1 VVSRLD
7 LLTKTKAHAVERDNG
22 SSSLQQKVL
31 RESSTECLPYKMNRA
46 EMDGERTRYY
56 TADELVIQDWA

>member
-22 SSSLQQKVL
+22 SSSLQRKVL
-31 RESSTECLPYKMNRA
+31 QESSTECFPYKMNKA
-46 EMDGERTRYY
+46 EMKWMVRELG
-56 TADELVIQDWA
+56 TAQLMNW

>member
-7 LLTKTKAHAVERDNG
+7 LLKKTKAHTVERDNG
-22 SSSLQQKVL
+22 SSSLQRKVL
-31 RESSTECLPYKMNRA
+31 QESSTECLPYKMNRA

-56 TADELVIQDWA
+56 IADELVIQDWA

>member
-1 VVSRLD
+1 MVSRLD

-22 SSSLQQKVL
+22 SSSLQRKVL
-31 RESSTECLPYKMNRA
+31 RESSTECLPYKMNKA

-56 TADELVIQDWA
+56 TDDELVIQGEA